1 LIVFVA
7 SLHHMDLRTALQDA
21 RAALRPGGRVVIVGV
36 ARETSGDA
44 MRSWVSLLL
53 NPLIGL
59 VRHPSRAAQ
68 LPEHMRAP
76 TTQAGESFDEIRAI
90 ATEVLPGIRMRRR
103 LFWRY
108 TASWAAPRLPP
119 SRRAD
124 RDSH

>member
-1 LIVFVA
+1 
-7 SLHHMDLRTALQDA
+7 
-21 RAALRPGGRVVIVGV
+21 
-36 ARETSGDA
+36 
-44 MRSWVSLLL
+44 
-53 NPLIGL
+53 
-59 VRHPSRAAQ
+59 
-68 LPEHMRAP
+68 MRAP